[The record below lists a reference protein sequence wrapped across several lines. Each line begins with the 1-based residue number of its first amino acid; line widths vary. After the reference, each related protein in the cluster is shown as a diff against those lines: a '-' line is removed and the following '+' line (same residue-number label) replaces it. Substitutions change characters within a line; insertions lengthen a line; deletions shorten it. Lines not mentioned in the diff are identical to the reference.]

1 MRSSLWCGSLWV
13 SFAVLASGA
22 AFAHARTHY
31 VYADVVGVE
40 PISPPYSDC
49 VPSRYERR
57 SNPVSALVGGLI
69 GGLLGNQFGG
79 GSGRA
84 ALTAAGAMA
93 GAALAGRHRP
103 TQCVDSHAAQEYRVW
118 YRYHGQEFT
127 KRMHNHP
134 GERILVA
141 VDVQPAYP

>member
-1 MRSSLWCGSLWV
+1 MRPSLRRGSLWL

-22 AFAHARTHY
+22 TFTHAQTHY

-40 PISPPYSDC
+40 PIGSPHSDC
-49 VPSRYERR
+49 APSRYEG
-57 SNPVSALVGGLI
+57 NPVSALVGGLI

-84 ALTAAGAMA
+84 ALTVAGAMA
-93 GAALAGRHRP
+93 GAAFAGRPRRAR
-103 TQCVDSHAAQEYRVW
+103 CVEGPVANEYRVW
-118 YRYHGQEFT
+118 YRYHGQEFS
-127 KRMHNHP
+127 KRTPEYP
-134 GERILVA
+134 GEHILVA